1 MTSGKHMTAST
12 VPTSSNAGP
21 QKNEA
26 FPQLT
31 AAQLQRLEPHGHRR
45 KLAQGEVVGEPGQ
58 PVTKIFVVVSGQV
71 DAFAQNTVQAS
82 KDLAIS
88 FTAGMFT
95 GERSILAG
103 GRFLGR
109 IAAAVPSEVL
119 EIDRDELLQVM
130 ATDTELSDIFLRAFI
145 LRRLQLIDRQQGDV
159 VILGSNYC
167 SGLLHILEFLTRNGH
182 PYKMVDLDTDAAS
195 QELLDRFHLTPADI
209 PVVICRGSLVLKN
222 PTVEKLADCLG
233 LNPTLDRTQIWD
245 VVIVGAGPAGLGAA
259 VYAASE
265 GLNVVVVEANA
276 PGGQAGTSSKIEN
289 YLGFPLG
296 ISGQELAARAYD
308 QAQKFGAR
316 VLIAKTAVRLSC
328 DRKPFRVLLDA
339 GHGDALLAR
348 AVIIATG
355 VEYRKL
361 AMDNLHRFENAGV
374 YYAATQM
381 ERRMCADD
389 EVAVVGGANSA
400 GQAAVFLAETAKRVH
415 MLIRSDALSSTMS
428 RYLISRIDAHPRIE
442 QHTGTEIVGLE
453 GNGHLERVS
462 WRTGPG
468 GQVETHNIRHVFT
481 MTGAEPSTKW
491 MAGCVALDG
500 KGFVKTGPALT
511 VDELINAKW
520 PLRRQPYLL
529 ETSIPGVLAVGDVRS
544 GSTKRVASAVG
555 EGSIAIATVHQVLAE

>member
-1 MTSGKHMTAST
+1 MTSST
-12 VPTSSNAGP
+12 VPAPAKTGS

-26 FPQLT
+26 FPELT
-31 AAQLQRLEPHGHRR
+31 PVQLQRLEPHGHRR
-45 KLAQGEVVGEPGQ
+45 KLTPGEVVGEPGQ
-58 PVTKIFVVVSGQV
+58 PVTKIFIVLSGQL
-71 DAFAQNTVQAS
+71 DAFAQTAGSIATQP
-82 KDLAIS
+82 AIS

-109 IAAAVPSEVL
+109 IAAMMPSEVL
-119 EIDRDELLQVM
+119 EIERDELLKVM

-159 VILGSNYC
+159 IVLGSNHC

-195 QELLDRFHLTPADI
+195 QELLDRFHLTLDDV
-209 PVVICRGSLVLKN
+209 PVVICRGTLVLKN
-222 PTVEKLADCLG
+222 PSVEKLADCLG

-245 VVIVGAGPAGLGAA
+245 VVIIGAGPAGLGAA

-265 GLNVVVVEANA
+265 GLNVVVAEENA

-316 VLIAKTAVRLSC
+316 VLIAKHAVRLNC
-328 DRKPFRVLLDA
+328 DRQPYRVFLGESEDDVLLT
-339 GHGDALLAR
+339 R
-348 AVIIATG
+348 AIIIATG
-355 VEYRKL
+355 VTYRKL
-361 AMDNLHRFENAGV
+361 AVPNLSRFENVGV

-381 ERRMCADD
+381 ERRMCSDE
-389 EVAVVGGANSA
+389 EVAIVGGANSA

-415 MLIRSDALSSTMS
+415 MVIRSGGLSSTMS
-428 RYLISRIDAHPRIE
+428 RYLISRIDAHPRIV
-442 QHTGTEIVGLE
+442 QHTRTEIVDLE
-453 GNGHLERVS
+453 GNGHLERIS
-462 WRTGPG
+462 WRSGRDGP
-468 GQVETHNIRHVFT
+468 VETQNIRHVFT

-491 MAGCVALDG
+491 LAGCLALDDN
-500 KGFVKTGPALT
+500 GFVKTGPALSA
-511 VDELINAKW
+511 DDLAAAKW

-529 ETSIPGVLAVGDVRS
+529 ETSLPGVLAVGDVRS

-555 EGSIAIATVHQVLAE
+555 EGSIAVATVHQVLAE

>member
-1 MTSGKHMTAST
+1 
-12 VPTSSNAGP
+12 
-21 QKNEA
+21 
-26 FPQLT
+26 
-31 AAQLQRLEPHGHRR
+31 
-45 KLAQGEVVGEPGQ
+45 
-58 PVTKIFVVVSGQV
+58 
-71 DAFAQNTVQAS
+71 
-82 KDLAIS
+82 
-88 FTAGMFT
+88 
-95 GERSILAG
+95 
-103 GRFLGR
+103 
-109 IAAAVPSEVL
+109 
-119 EIDRDELLQVM
+119 
-130 ATDTELSDIFLRAFI
+130 
-145 LRRLQLIDRQQGDV
+145 
-159 VILGSNYC
+159 VI
-167 SGLLHILEFLTRNGH
+167 I
-182 PYKMVDLDTDAAS
+182 
-195 QELLDRFHLTPADI
+195 
-209 PVVICRGSLVLKN
+209 
-222 PTVEKLADCLG
+222 
-233 LNPTLDRTQIWD
+233 
-245 VVIVGAGPAGLGAA
+245 GAGPAGLGAA

-265 GLNVVVVEANA
+265 GLNVLIIEATA
-276 PGGQAGTSSKIEN
+276 PGGQAGTSSRIEN

-296 ISGQELAARAYD
+296 ISGQELASRAYD

-316 VLIAKTAVRLSC
+316 VLIAKTAVRLGC
-328 DRKPFRVLLDA
+328 DRKPFRVWLD
-339 GHGDALLAR
+339 GGDGDALLAR

-442 QHTGTEIVGLE
+442 LHTRTEIVGLE

-462 WRTGPG
+462 WQTGPG
-468 GQVETHNIRHVFT
+468 GPVETQNMRHVFT
-481 MTGAEPSTKW
+481 MTGAEPSTGW
-491 MAGCVALDG
+491 LAGCLALDG
-500 KGFVKTGPALT
+500 KGFVKTGAALT
-511 VDELINAKW
+511 VDELVAAKW